1 MHKFFKHMLFLFF
14 VFVLFSCNSY
24 ESRCKKYEGQIS
36 KVNHVTVKIIE
47 SDWFFEGD
55 ASEAFSHYTNLL
67 SEEDLR
73 TSKAITVELPGGN
86 IQTDLFLSLL
96 YSAKR
101 TAVNR
106 NEVRTE
112 ISDGLKWFWQ
122 EGMIIDVYY
131 NDLRQD
137 KDVYI
142 MQNGEHVFYKKGEEG
157 VYYKMPREILK
168 KYRFD

>member
-1 MHKFFKHMLFLFF
+1 MAIVLDEEIIPQGNFEFLNN
-14 VFVLFSCNSY
+14 VLP
-24 ESRCKKYEGQIS
+24 S
-36 KVNHVTVKIIE
+36 K
-47 SDWFFEGD
+47 
-55 ASEAFSHYTNLL
+55 
-67 SEEDLR
+67 
-73 TSKAITVELPGGN
+73 
-86 IQTDLFLSLL
+86 DLFLSLL